1 MRRHAG
7 GTALPVA
14 AIATAALAVL
24 GTGSVTAMSM
34 SAAAQAGRPAAASSG
49 AADLRTAPL
58 EQPGPAAPA
67 AAADSAAPPAA
78 GGQAPPVAPAPAG
91 APAVAPLTALRVPDL
106 VVRAGQTLPAD
117 LVQRLRAL
125 PGVTASALLDVGTV
139 QIAGGSASL
148 VGVDPSEF
156 RAFTPQETAASDPL
170 WQAVARGDLA
180 VGYAA
185 AQQRNIELASTQQV
199 SGTSQRVGALASFGL
214 AAADLV
220 AARSVAAAVGATP
233 GSALVLAAPGLST
246 SALSATVAKAVAG
259 VAQVQV
265 LRPAEV
271 AAPQLSGKPK
281 SWRELYIASSRY
293 CPGLRWQ
300 VLAAIGQIESG
311 HGRNNGPSSAGAL
324 GPMQFMPATW
334 AAYGIDGDGDGRADI
349 MNPFDAVPSAA
360 RYLCANGAQD
370 GDKGL
375 YGALFAYNR
384 ADWYVQQVLALS
396 AKYS

>member
-7 GTALPVA
+7 RTALPVA
-14 AIATAALAVL
+14 AVATAALAVL
-24 GTGSVTAMSM
+24 GTGSITAMSM
-34 SAAAQAGRPAAASSG
+34 GSAAGRPAAASNG
-49 AADLRTAPL
+49 GADLATAPL
-58 EQPGPAAPA
+58 EQPAGPGLA
-67 AAADSAAPPAA
+67 AAGDSALPPPAA
-78 GGQAPPVAPAPAG
+78 GGQAPPVAPAAAG
-91 APAVAPLTALRVPDL
+91 APGVAPLTTLRVPDL
-106 VVRAGQTLPAD
+106 VVRGSGPLPAD

-125 PGVTASALLDVGTV
+125 PGVTASALLDAGTV
-139 QIAGGSASL
+139 TFAGADTSL

-180 VGYAA
+180 IGYAA
-185 AQQRNIELASTQQV
+185 AQQRKIELASIQQV
-199 SGTSQRVGALASFGL
+199 SGTWQRVGALASFGL

-220 AARSVAAAVGATP
+220 ASRSVAAAVGATP
-233 GSALVLAAPGLST
+233 GSALVLAAPGMST
-246 SALSATVAKAVAG
+246 SALSATVTKAVAG
-259 VAQVQV
+259 AAQVQV

-271 AAPQLSGKPK
+271 AAPQLSGKPR
-281 SWRELYIASSRY
+281 SWRDLYIASARY

-300 VLAAIGQIESG
+300 VLAAIGQVESG

-334 AAYGIDGDGDGRADI
+334 AAYGIDGDGDRSADI

-384 ADWYVQQVLALS
+384 ADWYVQMVLALS